1 MNCANDM
8 LANGVIDNAET
19 PTAPRAASRINRTF

>member
-8 LANGVIDNAET
+8 LANGVIDNAEI
-19 PTAPRAASRINRTF
+19 PTAPRAASRIDRVF